1 MIEDVIS
8 TIFEVM
14 IDNKKPMKIDKIV
27 DISGYERGEVNR
39 ALNIICEIGLGFK
52 IKDDETKIVTY
63 QLCKNLKGIQVAKAA
78 QMGVDLGEF
87 SHFFVIEE
95 EEKKLAL
102 ELATQAEKIKTMDV
116 SKRKPLLQKR
126 AFLNNGKTDG
136 TYENLLLLYEAANT
150 TLYEYL
156 ESLAKQDPY
165 LQLLINMHQQAEVS
179 LNDYA
184 STLR

>member
-27 DISGYERGEVNR
+27 DISGYEKGEVNR
-39 ALNIICEIGLGFK
+39 ALNIICDIGLGYK
-52 IKDDETKIVTY
+52 IKDDEAKVVTY

-95 EEKKLAL
+95 GEKKLAL
-102 ELATQAEKIKTMDV
+102 ELATQAEKIKSLDV

-126 AFLNNGKTDG
+126 AYFSNGKTDG

-150 TLYEYL
+150 SLYEYL
-156 ESLAKQDPY
+156 EDLAKKDPY
-165 LQLLINMHQQAEVS
+165 LQLLINMHQQAEAS

-184 STLR
+184 DALR

>member
-14 IDNKKPMKIDKIV
+14 IDNKKAMKIEKIV
-27 DISGYERGEVNR
+27 DISGYEKGEINR

-52 IKDDETKIVTY
+52 IKDDESKVVTY

-78 QMGVDLGEF
+78 QIGVDLGEF
-87 SHFFVIEE
+87 SHFFIVDEQE
-95 EEKKLAL
+95 RKLAL
-102 ELATQAEKIKTMDV
+102 ELATQAEKIKTLDV

-126 AFLNNGKTDG
+126 AYFSNNKTDG

-150 TLYEYL
+150 SLYEYL
-156 ESLAKQDPY
+156 ENLAKKDAY

-184 STLR
+184 DVLR

>member
-14 IDNKKPMKIDKIV
+14 IDNKKAMKIEKIV
-27 DISGYERGEVNR
+27 DISGYEKGEINR

-52 IKDDETKIVTY
+52 IKDDETKLVTY

-78 QMGVDLGEF
+78 QIGVDLGQF
-87 SHFFVIEE
+87 SHFFVIEA

-102 ELATQAEKIKTMDV
+102 ELATQAEKIKAMDV
-116 SKRKPLLQKR
+116 SQRKPLLQKR
-126 AFLNNGKTDG
+126 AYFSNGKTDG
-136 TYENLLLLYEAANT
+136 TYENLLLLYEASNT
-150 TLYEYL
+150 SLYEYL
-156 ESLAKQDPY
+156 ENLAQKDSY
-165 LQLLINMHQQAEVS
+165 LQLLINMHQQAEAS

-184 STLR
+184 DALR

>member
-1 MIEDVIS
+1 MIEEIIS
-8 TIFEVM
+8 TVFEVM
-14 IDNKKPMKIDKIV
+14 IDNKKAMRIEKIV
-27 DISGYERGEVNR
+27 DVSGYERGEINR

-52 IKDDETKIVTY
+52 IKDDETKVVTY

-87 SHFFVIEE
+87 SHFFSIDN

-102 ELATQAEKIKTMDV
+102 ELATQAEKIKSLDV

-126 AFLNNGKTDG
+126 SYFNNGKTDG

-150 TLYEYL
+150 SLYEYL
-156 ESLAKQDPY
+156 ESLSKEDPY
-165 LQLLINMHQQAEVS
+165 LQLLINMHQQAEIS

-184 STLR
+184 DTLR

>member
-1 MIEDVIS
+1 MIEEVIS
-8 TIFEVM
+8 TVFEVM
-14 IDNKKPMKIDKIV
+14 IDNKKAMKIEKIV
-27 DISGYERGEVNR
+27 DISGYERGEINR

-52 IKDDETKIVTY
+52 IKDDETKVVTY

-87 SHFFVIEE
+87 THFFVIEE

-102 ELATQAEKIKTMDV
+102 ELATQAEKIKSLDV

-126 AFLNNGKTDG
+126 AYFTSGKTDG

-150 TLYEYL
+150 SLYEYL
-156 ESLAKQDPY
+156 ESLAKEDPY
-165 LQLLINMHQQAEVS
+165 LQLLINMHQQAEMS
-179 LNDYA
+179 LNEYA
-184 STLR
+184 DTLR